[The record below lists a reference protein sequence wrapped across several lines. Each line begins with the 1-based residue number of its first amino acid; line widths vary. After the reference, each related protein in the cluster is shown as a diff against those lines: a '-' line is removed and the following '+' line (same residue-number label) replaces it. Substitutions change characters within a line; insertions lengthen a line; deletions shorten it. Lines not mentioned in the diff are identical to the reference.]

1 MLSRST
7 LLLLALATALDTPPP
22 TEVKVIG
29 LQPGEKPGS
38 IPCEACNKDI
48 DEPCGWVGNTKAWC
62 RARVEALRAL
72 AATGDAS

>member
-1 MLSRST
+1 MRNAGL
-7 LLLLALATALDTPPP
+7 LLLLALACDAPPSQ
-22 TEVKVIG
+22 KV
-29 LQPGEKPGS
+29 LSLKAGEKPGS
-38 IPCEACNKDI
+38 IRCATCNKDI